1 MQQAGDRLGL
11 RALVIVTLVVLA
23 VSPALAQLSDRTG
36 LVSRFDVESGG
47 RQYEVVI
54 TANFDATGARFDPTV
69 RELQIDVNSSLDSN
83 LGELVLPR
91 QLLDGIEVRIDG
103 QLVPARVESSERTWF
118 VTVEF
123 DGDGRHLMQISEPTG
138 GGCLVATA
146 AYGTE
151 AASAVQRLRE
161 ARERVVTTE
170 AGSMFMDTFNAVYY
184 AVSPTAADLSRQSPP
199 LRSISLVLLSPALAS
214 ASLVELAESD
224 LQVVMLGS
232 VALLACM
239 GAYIG
244 VPAAALLCVARLRRT
259 IHQ

>member
-1 MQQAGDRLGL
+1 M
-11 RALVIVTLVVLA
+11 RALVIAALVVLA

-47 RQYEVVI
+47 RQHDVMI
-54 TANFDATGARFDPTV
+54 TANFDATDARFDPAV

-83 LGELVLPR
+83 LGELVMSR

-103 QLVPARVESSERTWF
+103 QLVPARVESNERAWF

-123 DGDGRHLMQISEPTG
+123 EGEGGHLMQISEPTG

-161 ARERVVTTE
+161 ARERVVATE
-170 AGSMFMDTFNAVYY
+170 AGALFVDAFNAVYY
-184 AVSPTAADLSRQSPP
+184 AVSPAAADLSRQSPP
-199 LRSISLVLLSPALAS
+199 LRSLSLVLMSPALAS

-224 LQVVMLGS
+224 LQVAVLGS
-232 VALLACM
+232 AALLACM
-239 GAYIG
+239 GAYAG
-244 VPAAALLCVARLRRT
+244 VPAAALLCAARLRRT
-259 IHQ
+259 